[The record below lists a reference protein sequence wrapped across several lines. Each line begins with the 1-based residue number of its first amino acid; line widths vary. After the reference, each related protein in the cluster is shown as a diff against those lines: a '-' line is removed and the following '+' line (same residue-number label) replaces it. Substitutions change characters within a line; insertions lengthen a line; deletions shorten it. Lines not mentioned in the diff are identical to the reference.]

1 MADILVVDDDE
12 SIATAFRAF
21 LGDDQHVVRVASTA
35 SDGLRRIVERVPDL
49 LIMDIRMPG
58 TDGLRALREIR
69 GRFPDLYV
77 VMMTAYGTS
86 QTSIEA
92 IRSGAF
98 DYVTKPL
105 DLDEL
110 RTVINKALAAQRITP
125 AGEDSTQISSA
136 DTLVNLVGRTP
147 AMLDLYKTI
156 ARLTTNDVPALISG
170 ERGTGKQLV
179 AETIHDNSARRDEP
193 FIALPC
199 AVSTES
205 ALAQVFEA
213 DAGTILLM
221 DIEAMPAA
229 VQARLARDLEAERR
243 SAAAI
248 VTRRRTRILAATT
261 EDLDEETRQGRF
273 SRELLE
279 ALSVIRLHL
288 PPLRERRSDIP
299 GLVSHFITRFNVELN
314 RSIRGV
320 DAEVAQQL
328 DDYGWPGNVNELQ
341 TVVKRACILARG
353 DVITRDDLGASLEA
367 GTRRNPEGDA
377 ALRSMVTKALH
388 DRLQGS
394 QPLPASSVF
403 HDIVDLVEQTLVQEA
418 LAMTGGNQVK
428 ASEMLGVNRATLR
441 KKMP

>member
-58 TDGLRALREIR
+58 TDGLQALREIR

-125 AGEDSTQISSA
+125 AGADSTQISSA

-199 AVSTES
+199 AVSTEA
-205 ALAQVFEA
+205 ALAQIFEA

-229 VQARLARDLEAERR
+229 VQARLARELEAERR
-243 SAAAI
+243 SGAAI

-261 EDLDEETRQGRF
+261 EDLVEDTRQGRF

-328 DDYGWPGNVNELQ
+328 EDYGWPGNVNELQ

-367 GTRRNPEGDA
+367 GTQRNPEGDA

-418 LAMTGGNQVK
+418 LAMTSGNQVK

>member
-58 TDGLRALREIR
+58 TDGLQALREIR

-125 AGEDSTQISSA
+125 AGADSTQISSA

-199 AVSTES
+199 AVSTEA
-205 ALAQVFEA
+205 ALAQIFEA

-229 VQARLARDLEAERR
+229 VQARLARELAAERR
-243 SAAAI
+243 SGAAI

-261 EDLDEETRQGRF
+261 EDLDEDTRQGRF

-328 DDYGWPGNVNELQ
+328 EDYGWPGNVNELQ

-418 LAMTGGNQVK
+418 LAMTSGNQVK

>member
-394 QPLPASSVF
+394 QPLSASSVF

>member
-58 TDGLRALREIR
+58 TDGLQALREIR

-125 AGEDSTQISSA
+125 AGADSTQISSA

-179 AETIHDNSARRDEP
+179 AETIHDNSARREEP

-199 AVSTES
+199 AVSTEA
-205 ALAQVFEA
+205 ALAQIFEA

-229 VQARLARDLEAERR
+229 VQARLARELAAERR
-243 SAAAI
+243 SGAAI

-261 EDLDEETRQGRF
+261 EDLDEDTRQGRF

-328 DDYGWPGNVNELQ
+328 EDYGWPGNVNELQ

-418 LAMTGGNQVK
+418 LAMTSGNQVK